1 MLKVGDRVCY
11 SRPYRD
17 DDPRPERRGTIIR
30 DRPDYSTNGGKRV
43 FEVDFDDGD
52 RELRYDSDLRLLP
65 TSIRGKI
72 DDQLKRGRGGVPL
85 CLR

>member
-1 MLKVGDRVCY
+1 MFKVGDRVCY
-11 SRPYRD
+11 GGWNNKNR
-17 DDPRPERRGTIIR
+17 ERHGTIIR